1 MRVLVVEDEVEIA
14 RQVADALGRSG
25 YVVDMAHDGDQG
37 HFLGDTETYDVVIL
51 DLGLPGM
58 NGLSV
63 LESWRSSG
71 HKMPV
76 MILSAR
82 GSWQEKVS
90 GLRAG
95 ADDYLAKPF
104 EMEELAARIEALIRR
119 RSGNAAATIKCGDA
133 TLDTAG
139 LSISKNGS
147 LVILTA
153 MEYRLAAYM
162 MMNADRVLSKTEL
175 MDHIYGLNEDKD
187 SNTIE
192 VLINRL
198 RNKFGADF
206 ILTQRGHGYR
216 IKPEDT
222 DQK

>member
-1 MRVLVVEDEVEIA
+1 MRILVVEDETEIA
-14 RQVADALGRSG
+14 RQVASALGRLG
-25 YVVDMAHDGDQG
+25 YVVDVAHDGEQG
-37 HFLGDTETYDVVIL
+37 HFLGDTETYDAIIL

-63 LESWRSSG
+63 LENWRKSG
-71 HKMPV
+71 HKTPV

-82 GSWQEKVS
+82 SSWQEKVS
-90 GLRAG
+90 GLRGG

-104 EMEELAARIEALIRR
+104 EMEELAARVEALIRR
-119 RSGNAAATIKCGDA
+119 KSGNATAVIERGNAR
-133 TLDTAG
+133 LDTAG
-139 LSISKNGS
+139 SSISMHGQIVN
-147 LVILTA
+147 LTA

-162 MMNADRVLSKTEL
+162 MMNGDKVLSKSDL

-198 RNKFGADF
+198 RKKFGTTF
-206 ILTQRGHGYR
+206 ITTLRGQGYR
-216 IKPEDT
+216 IPNSDA
-222 DQK
+222 DA

>member
-1 MRVLVVEDEVEIA
+1 MRVLVVEDETEIA
-14 RQVADALGRSG
+14 RQVAAALGRSG
-25 YVVDMAHDGDQG
+25 YVVDVAHDGEQG
-37 HFLGDTETYDVVIL
+37 HYLGDTETYDVIIL

-58 NGLSV
+58 SGLSV
-63 LESWRSSG
+63 LENWREAG

-82 GSWQEKVS
+82 SSWQEKVS

-104 EMEELAARIEALIRR
+104 EMEELVARIEALIRR
-119 RSGNAAATIKCGDA
+119 KSGNAAAMISCGAA
-133 TLDTAG
+133 TLEPTA
-139 LSISKNGS
+139 STISMNGNI
-147 LVILTA
+147 VALTA

-162 MMNADRVLSKTEL
+162 MMNGDKVLSKTEL

-198 RNKFGADF
+198 RKKFGGDF
-206 ILTQRGHGYR
+206 ILTQRGQGYR
-216 IKPEDT
+216 IRT
-222 DQK
+222 DDADA

>member
-1 MRVLVVEDEVEIA
+1 MRVLVVEDETEIA
-14 RQVADALGRSG
+14 RQVAAALIRSG
-25 YVVDMAHDGDQG
+25 YVVDVAHDGEQG
-37 HFLGDTETYDVVIL
+37 HFLGDTESYDVIVL

-58 NGLSV
+58 SGLSV
-63 LESWRSSG
+63 LENWRNAGLSV
-71 HKMPV
+71 PV

-82 GSWQEKVS
+82 SSWQEKVS

-119 RSGNAAATIKCGDA
+119 KSGNAAAMIECGNVTLDA
-133 TLDTAG
+133 TASRILMDG
-139 LSISKNGS
+139 QVVSI
-147 LVILTA
+147 TA

-162 MMNADRVLSKTEL
+162 LMNNDRILSKTEL
-175 MDHIYGLNEDKD
+175 MDHIYGLNQDKD

-198 RNKFGADF
+198 RKKFGSEF
-206 ILTQRGHGYR
+206 ILTRRGQGYR
-216 IKPEDT
+216 IRD
-222 DQK
+222 DNVDA

>member
-1 MRVLVVEDEVEIA
+1 MRVLVVEDETEIA
-14 RQVADALGRSG
+14 RQVAAALNRSG
-25 YVVDMAHDGDQG
+25 YVVDVAHDGEQG
-37 HFLGDTETYDVVIL
+37 HFLGDTETYDVIIL

-58 NGLSV
+58 SGLSV
-63 LESWRSSG
+63 LQNWREAG
-71 HKMPV
+71 HTVPV

-82 GSWQEKVS
+82 SSWQEKVS

-119 RSGNAAATIKCGDA
+119 KSGNAAALIECGDV
-133 TLDTAG
+133 TLDTTASRI
-139 LSISKNGS
+139 LMNGQT
-147 LVILTA
+147 IPLTA

-162 MMNADRVLSKTEL
+162 LMNSDRVLSKTEL

-198 RNKFGADF
+198 RKKLRSDL
-206 ILTQRGHGYR
+206 ILTLRGQGYR
-216 IKPEDT
+216 IRND
-222 DQK
+222 DVDA